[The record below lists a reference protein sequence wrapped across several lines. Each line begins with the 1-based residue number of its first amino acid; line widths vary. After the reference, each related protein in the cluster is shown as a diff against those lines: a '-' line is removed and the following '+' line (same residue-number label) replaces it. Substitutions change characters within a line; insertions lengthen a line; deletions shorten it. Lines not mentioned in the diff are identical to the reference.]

1 MKTFYIGKEIQN
13 NNKLYEGGVTMKTL
27 TKMFLL
33 ACWSL
38 CFVTMS
44 FAASTEQKLADEAE
58 RLELQQVQQIDK
70 EAQFAEKE
78 ALRLE
83 ERERRAYLNKK
94 TNSCRC
100 YGERAYS
107 KAHEEGESR
116 YCCSL

>member
-70 EAQFAEKE
+70 EAQFADKKAKE
-78 ALRLE
+78 LKANELLKESE
-83 ERERRAYLNKK
+83 EL
-94 TNSCRC
+94 
-100 YGERAYS
+100 
-107 KAHEEGESR
+107 
-116 YCCSL
+116 